1 MTIQT
6 CRATARP
13 APVALDPAD
22 DAAVEAA
29 YEIDVAVRAHDLPDL
44 PPPSRRRHVGTFRIP
59 APGLDVR
66 HWLAYDGDHPAG
78 WLSVELPLLD
88 NLDNAYVQLLVHPA
102 HRRCGVGRALYAR
115 GVEVASAAGR
125 RRVMTQTHQPLDAEP
140 GADGP
145 GPAFARTVGL
155 TAALTEVRRKLD
167 LSTMDRVALDTR
179 LAAAWTRA
187 DGYSLMQWTDATP
200 DEYVA
205 DVAYL
210 EGRLNADAPVGDL
223 AIEPEKVDAERLRRM
238 DETRA
243 VRGLRTYNSAVRH
256 EVSGRVVA
264 WTALMLERE
273 ITQHAWQGITLV
285 DPPHRG
291 HRLGTIVKIA
301 NLQYARA
308 AEPALRTVD
317 TWNAAVNTYMIA
329 INEAIGFRPVD
340 AWVNWQGDVRPA

>member
-1 MTIQT
+1 
-6 CRATARP
+6 
-13 APVALDPAD
+13 
-22 DAAVEAA
+22 
-29 YEIDVAVRAHDLPDL
+29 
-44 PPPSRRRHVGTFRIP
+44 
-59 APGLDVR
+59 
-66 HWLAYDGDHPAG
+66 
-78 WLSVELPLLD
+78 VELPLLD

-125 RRVMTQTHQPLDAEP
+125 RRVMTQTYQPLGAEP
-140 GADGP
+140 GAEGP

-167 LSTMDRVALDTR
+167 LSTVDWALLDAR
-179 LAAAWTRA
+179 LAAARARA
-187 DGYSLMQWTDATP
+187 DGYALVQWTDATP
-200 DEYVA
+200 DEYAA

-223 AIEPEKVDAERLRRM
+223 AIEPEKVDAERLHRM

-243 VRGLRTYNSAVRH
+243 ARGLRTYNSAVRH
-256 EVSGRVVA
+256 EASGRVVA
-264 WTALMLERE
+264 WTALILEGE

-291 HRLGTIVKIA
+291 HRLGTMVKIT
-301 NLQYARA
+301 NLRYARA

-329 INEAIGFRPVD
+329 INEAMGFRPVD
-340 AWVNWQGDVRPA
+340 AWVNWQTDVRPA